1 MSECKPLHRGL
12 GVHISFVRSV
22 GMDSWSAIQLKKM
35 QAGGNGDLNA
45 FLKKYGIEKHTDP
58 KAGAYTRPLLSST

>member
-1 MSECKPLHRGL
+1 
-12 GVHISFVRSV
+12 
-22 GMDSWSAIQLKKM
+22 MDSWSAIQLKKM
-35 QAGGNGDLNA
+35 AAGGNGDLNA